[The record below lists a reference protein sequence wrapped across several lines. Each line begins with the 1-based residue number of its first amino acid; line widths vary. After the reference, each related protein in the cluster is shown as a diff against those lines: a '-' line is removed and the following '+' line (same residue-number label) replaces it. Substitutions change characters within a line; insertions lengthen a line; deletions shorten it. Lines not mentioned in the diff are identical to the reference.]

1 MVKVKVCG
9 LTNLA
14 DAEKALECGADA
26 LGFNFY
32 PPSPRYIDKE
42 SARAIVLKLP
52 ETSCSVAVFVNESR
66 EAVGEVLALGQVRSG
81 RQAYRCLQFH
91 GEEDA
96 EYCRGWPM
104 KVIKAFRVREKKSL
118 QGMEAFPADF
128 YLLDSWSQGFGGSGA
143 PFPWEWIEGLNK
155 GKIILSGGL
164 TLENVADAIQRIK
177 PYAVDVCSGVEA
189 RPGIKDHEKLKEFI
203 LRAKGA

>member
-9 LTNLA
+9 VTNLA

-42 SARAIVLKLP
+42 SARAILLGLP
-52 ETSCSVAVFVNESR
+52 ETSCNVAVFVNASKDT
-66 EAVGEVLALGQVRSG
+66 VSEVLARGELWSG
-81 RQAYRCLQFH
+81 RRAYRCLQFH
-91 GEEDA
+91 GEENA
-96 EYCRGWPM
+96 EYCRGWPL

-143 PFPWEWIEGLNK
+143 PFSWEWLEGVNSE
-155 GKIILSGGL
+155 KIILSGGL
-164 TLENVADAIQRIK
+164 TLGNVADAIQRIK
-177 PYAVDVCSGVEA
+177 PYAVDVCSGVEV

>member
-1 MVKVKVCG
+1 
-9 LTNLA
+9 
-14 DAEKALECGADA
+14 
-26 LGFNFY
+26 
-32 PPSPRYIDKE
+32 
-42 SARAIVLKLP
+42 VLRLP
-52 ETSCSVAVFVNESR
+52 EASCNVAVFVNESKA
-66 EAVGEVLALGQVRSG
+66 AVREVLARGESESG

-96 EYCRGWPM
+96 EYCRGWPL

-118 QGMEAFPADF
+118 QGIETFPADF

-143 PFPWEWIEGLNK
+143 PFPWEWLDGLNTEK
-155 GKIILSGGL
+155 AILSGGL
-164 TLENVADAIQRIK
+164 TLANVADAIQRIK

-189 RPGIKDHEKLKEFI
+189 RPGIKDYEKLKEFI